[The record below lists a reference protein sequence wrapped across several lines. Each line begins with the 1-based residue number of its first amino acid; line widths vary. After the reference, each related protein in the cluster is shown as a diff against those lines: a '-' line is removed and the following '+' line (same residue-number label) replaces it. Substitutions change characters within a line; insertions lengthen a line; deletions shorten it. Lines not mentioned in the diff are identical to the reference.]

1 MTFAFWINLKVPF
14 NFVRKDIEIPIVK
27 DVYVVAVREYNEDF
41 RTYDWNVYIINN
53 GNDPLETVLIV
64 SEGSDDTQT
73 TSRMRHSLKLLPAK
87 SYAKIEFLEDSVLP
101 LNNYFTISYFIENKL
116 FDKRYEFP
124 AHCIIEENAVTIPV
138 MKTVGVL
145 AR

>member
-1 MTFAFWINLKVPF
+1 M
-14 NFVRKDIEIPIVK
+14 RKDIEIPIVK

-138 MKTVGVL
+138 MKTVGVM